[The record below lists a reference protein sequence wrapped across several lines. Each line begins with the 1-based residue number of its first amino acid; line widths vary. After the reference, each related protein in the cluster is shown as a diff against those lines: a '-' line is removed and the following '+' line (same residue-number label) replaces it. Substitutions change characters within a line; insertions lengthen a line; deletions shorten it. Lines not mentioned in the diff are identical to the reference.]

1 MSLSRDFWSRHI
13 LVKIKFLWY
22 NISIQKAVANESYDF
37 FFKIKDIVPTI
48 EHKSGISLRKVKK
61 GVNNMIDYEE
71 RLKRQLNERLAEAE
85 KGYAERF
92 AEAKER
98 FEREA
103 KAVGMVEVTK
113 DMNRSLT
120 YDKIIETLARKYNW
134 DAELASKMHEHFDK

>member
-1 MSLSRDFWSRHI
+1 M
-13 LVKIKFLWY
+13 WY
-22 NISIQKAVANESYDF
+22 NLSIQNVVDDESYDF

-48 EHKSGISLRKVKK
+48 EHKSGVSLRKAKK
-61 GVNNMIDYEE
+61 GVTDMINYEE
-71 RLKRQLNERLAEAE
+71 RLERQLNERLAEAK
-85 KGYAERF
+85 KGYAEDCEARYAERF

-134 DAELASKMHEHFDK
+134 DDELASKMHEHFDNKQ

>member
-1 MSLSRDFWSRHI
+1 M
-13 LVKIKFLWY
+13 WY

-48 EHKSGISLRKVKK
+48 EHKSGISLRKAKK
-61 GVNNMIDYEE
+61 GVTDMINYE
-71 RLKRQLNERLAEAE
+71 A
-85 KGYAERF
+85 RF

-103 KAVGMVEVTK
+103 KAVGMIEVTK

-134 DAELASKMHEHFDK
+134 DAELVSKMHEHFDNN

>member
-1 MSLSRDFWSRHI
+1 M
-13 LVKIKFLWY
+13 WY
-22 NISIQKAVANESYDF
+22 NISIQSVVGDESREILYDF

-48 EHKSGISLRKVKK
+48 EHKSGVSLRKTKK
-61 GVNNMIDYEE
+61 GVTDMINYE
-71 RLKRQLNERLAEAE
+71 ERLAEAK
-85 KGYAERF
+85 KGYAEDYAERF

-134 DAELASKMHEHFDK
+134 DDELTSKMHEHFDNN

>member
-1 MSLSRDFWSRHI
+1 M
-13 LVKIKFLWY
+13 WY

-37 FFKIKDIVPTI
+37 FFKIKDIVTTI
-48 EHKSGISLRKVKK
+48 EHKSGVSLRKAKK
-61 GVNNMIDYEE
+61 GVTDMINYE
-71 RLKRQLNERLAEAE
+71 ERLAEA
-85 KGYAERF
+85 KKDYAERF

-134 DAELASKMHEHFDK
+134 DAELASKMHEHFDNK

>member
-1 MSLSRDFWSRHI
+1 M
-13 LVKIKFLWY
+13 WY
-22 NISIQKAVANESYDF
+22 NISIQSVVGDESREILYDF

-48 EHKSGISLRKVKK
+48 EHKSGISLRKTKK
-61 GVNNMIDYEE
+61 GVTDMINYE
-71 RLKRQLNERLAEAE
+71 ERLAEAK
-85 KGYAERF
+85 KGYAEDYAERF

-113 DMNRSLT
+113 DMNKSLT

-134 DAELASKMHEHFDK
+134 DDELTSKMHEHFDNN

>member
-1 MSLSRDFWSRHI
+1 M
-13 LVKIKFLWY
+13 WY
-22 NISIQKAVANESYDF
+22 NISIQKAVDNESREVLYDF
-37 FFKIKDIVPTI
+37 FFKIKDIVTTI
-48 EHKSGISLRKVKK
+48 EHKPGISLRKVKK

-85 KGYAERF
+85 ERMRQENDERF

-134 DAELASKMHEHFDK
+134 DAELASKMHEHFDNK

>member
-1 MSLSRDFWSRHI
+1 M
-13 LVKIKFLWY
+13 WY
-22 NISIQKAVANESYDF
+22 NISIQNVVDDESYDF
-37 FFKIKDIVPTI
+37 FFKIKDIVSTI
-48 EHKSGISLRKVKK
+48 EHKSGVSLRKVKK

-71 RLKRQLNERLAEAE
+71 RLERQLN
-85 KGYAERF
+85 ERF

-134 DAELASKMHEHFDK
+134 DAELASKMHEHFDNK

>member
-1 MSLSRDFWSRHI
+1 M
-13 LVKIKFLWY
+13 WY
-22 NISIQKAVANESYDF
+22 NISIQSVVGDESREILYDF

-48 EHKSGISLRKVKK
+48 EHKSGISLRKTKK
-61 GVNNMIDYEE
+61 GVTDMINYE
-71 RLKRQLNERLAEAE
+71 ERLAEAK
-85 KGYAERF
+85 KGYAEDYAERF

-134 DAELASKMHEHFDK
+134 DDELTSKMHEHFDNN

>member
-1 MSLSRDFWSRHI
+1 M
-13 LVKIKFLWY
+13 WY
-22 NISIQKAVANESYDF
+22 NVSIQNVVANESREILYDF

-48 EHKSGISLRKVKK
+48 EHKSGVSLRKTKK
-61 GVNNMIDYEE
+61 GVTDMINYEE
-71 RLKRQLNERLAEAE
+71 RLERQLN
-85 KGYAERF
+85 ERF

-103 KAVGMVEVTK
+103 KAVGMIEVTK

-134 DAELASKMHEHFDK
+134 DAELASKMHEHFDNK